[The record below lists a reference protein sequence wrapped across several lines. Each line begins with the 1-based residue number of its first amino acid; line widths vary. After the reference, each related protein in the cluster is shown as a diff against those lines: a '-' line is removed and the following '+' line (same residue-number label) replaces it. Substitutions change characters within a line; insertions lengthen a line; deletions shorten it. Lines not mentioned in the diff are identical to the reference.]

1 MASQADNEFREYVAS
16 NLDRLCRFAY
26 LVCHDW
32 QRAEDAVLKALAK
45 VYPRWTRIDSAN
57 PHAYV
62 RRAVV
67 NNLNEERRRF
77 WFKREV
83 SSDELPDAAQPDH
96 AEGSAAKLAM
106 LESLAMLPKRQRLA
120 VVLRFWEDLSVEQTA
135 QIMNCS
141 TGTVKSQT
149 ARGLQTLRGL
159 LGETIPT
166 QVEGATL

>member
-1 MASQADNEFREYVAS
+1 MAQQTDADFREYVAS

-32 QRAEDAVLKALAK
+32 QRAEDAVQKALTR
-45 VYPRWTRIDSAN
+45 VYPRWSRIDSAN

-77 WFKREV
+77 WFQRER
-83 SSDELPDAAQPDH
+83 SSDDLPEPTQPDH
-96 AEGSAAKLAM
+96 AEDSTARLAM
-106 LESLAMLPKRQRLA
+106 LDALARLPKRQRLA
-120 VVLRFWEDLSVEQTA
+120 VILRHWEDLSVEQTA
-135 QIMNCS
+135 DIMSCS

-159 LGETIPT
+159 LGDTHPT
-166 QVEGATL
+166 QVEGARL

>member
-1 MASQADNEFREYVAS
+1 MASNADGEFRDYVSS

-32 QRAEDAVLKALAK
+32 QRAEDAVQKALAK
-45 VYPRWTRIDSAN
+45 VYPRWNRIDSAN

-62 RRAVV
+62 RRVIV

-77 WFKREV
+77 WFQRER
-83 SSDELPDAAQPDH
+83 SSDELPDVAQPDH
-96 AEGSAAKLAM
+96 AEGAAAKLAM
-106 LESLAMLPKRQRLA
+106 LESLRRLPKRQRLS

-135 QIMNCS
+135 EIMNCS

-166 QVEGATL
+166 QVEGAVL